1 MNCHA
6 APEPLLLTMT
16 HICNKMNRR
25 AFGGGALAI
34 VLARPAFAL
43 TADDATAFIK
53 RLISDIYS
61 VINSGALE
69 TAMIRQF
76 EELFVRYADVQIMAQ
91 YALGVDARSATAE
104 QKSAFN
110 SAFATYIAKKYG
122 KRFRQFIGGRIE
134 VEGSRKIKA
143 GFEIKTTAYLKG
155 ENPIEVIFLVSDKS
169 GELQFFNMFLEGVNL
184 LLTERSEIGSMLDMS
199 GGDLNATIRE
209 LSKAG

>member
-61 VINSGALE
+61 VINSGAPE

>member
-61 VINSGALE
+61 VINSGAPE

-155 ENPIEVIFLVSDKS
+155 ENPIEIIFLVSDKS